1 MLFKCLDKIV
11 EYTNKITGKY
21 LEKSEKYR
29 HIVTLDKHKIRHV
42 FGHIDK
48 IKNGKQVYDE
58 NSYINGNIF
67 IKGKTNP
74 IYINYSK
81 KLKLEK
87 SDRYKDVLKASII
100 KDIFNPKDKLE
111 TIVFIILLTSIG
123 TLAISVINML
133 GLI

>member
-42 FGHIDK
+42 FEHIDK